1 MKIAVLTP
9 VLALLLC
16 AISACA
22 TNPLNVKTDV
32 VTDEFKDFA
41 TYSWHIQS
49 KQGLNPAEKK
59 VDGLVKAIVNKQ
71 LAEKNYQ
78 LVPSVEADFLVHYE
92 LTAEDR
98 VDVTSMNVYSGMGD
112 GFVWRH
118 GQGGISNEVYVQSK
132 EYDIDAFKKGTLV
145 FDIVNT
151 ESDKLV
157 WRGVATKRI
166 DHQLN
171 NVEIEAGLTN
181 AFTALLKDVPSA
193 K

>member
-1 MKIAVLTP
+1 MKLVFITP
-9 VLALLLC
+9 IIALLLC
-16 AISACA
+16 AITACS

-59 VDGLVKAIVNKQ
+59 VDSLVKAIVNKQ
-71 LAEKNYQ
+71 LAAKGYA
-78 LVPSVEADFLVHYE
+78 LVAAAKADFLVNYE
-92 LTAEDR
+92 LTAQDL
-98 VDVTSMNVYSGMGD
+98 VDVTAMNVYSGMGD

-118 GQGGISNEVYVQSK
+118 GEGVSNEVYVQSK
-132 EYDIDAFKKGTLV
+132 EYNIDTFKKGTLI
-145 FDIVNT
+145 FDFVNAT
-151 ESDKLV
+151 SDKLV

-171 NVEIEAGLTN
+171 NAEIEAGLNN
-181 AFTALLKDVPSA
+181 AFNALLKDIPSA
-193 K
+193 KK

>member
-1 MKIAVLTP
+1 MKLVVLSP

-16 AISACA
+16 VISACT

-41 TYSWHIQS
+41 TYSWHINS
-49 KQGLNPAEKK
+49 KQDLNPAEKK
-59 VDGLVKAIVNKQ
+59 VDSLVKAIVNKQ
-71 LAEKNYQ
+71 LAAKSYR

-92 LTAEDR
+92 LTADDR
-98 VDVTSMNVYSGMGD
+98 VDVTEMNVYSGMGD

-118 GQGGISNEVYVQSK
+118 GEGVSNEVYVQSK
-132 EYDIDAFKKGTLV
+132 EYDIDTFKKGTLI
-145 FDIVNT
+145 FDIVNAA
-151 ESDKLV
+151 SDKLV

-171 NVEIEAGLTN
+171 NVEIEAGLN
-181 AFTALLKDVPSA
+181 DAFSALLKGIPSA
-193 K
+193 KK